1 MPWSVVVK
9 FYYSVDCGFLKGIS
23 CLAPSRCC
31 HRRRPR
37 SVRASHT
44 LEKSSNSF
52 SPEMANPLPPFYCLW
67 LWRGSSNCF
76 RRSGNII
83 DGAEGGEAAGRDGG
97 RAEGRGTL
105 RLFITTGAVE
115 LLRLNPQWP
124 TNRPTQRRPFLPP
137 TDDSRG
143 LSVVAAFPSLK
154 GGIEVNERE

>member
-52 SPEMANPLPPFYCLW
+52 SPETANPLPPFYCLW

-83 DGAEGGEAAGRDGG
+83 DGAEGGEAVGREGG
-97 RAEGRGTL
+97 RKGDFAVVYHRGRS
-105 RLFITTGAVE
+105 RITTLESPMAD
-115 LLRLNPQWP
+115 
-124 TNRPTQRRPFLPP
+124 RPTQRRPSLPP